1 MKIIIFIYKW
11 VDKFLNYKFFMLNHI
26 YEMSGLTRRVTMHL
40 TVIFTNALTLI
51 AVLNPFGNVPLF
63 IGMSDGLDK
72 KVRTKLQN
80 IIVLTA
86 FSITLI
92 FSLVGEF
99 LMTKFY
105 RIGMDELKM
114 AGGLILIVIATK
126 NLIFPGMN
134 KKSDEPLS
142 PDEQVKRAI
151 IPLAFPIL
159 VGPGVLTTALINRA
173 QIGTV
178 MNSLSI
184 VLAFVIIYG
193 IYIAGGYLEKILGK
207 LVLFILSRVMQIF
220 ILAIG
225 FRILF
230 SGLSEAIKLYKF

>member
-1 MKIIIFIYKW
+1 
-11 VDKFLNYKFFMLNHI
+11 
-26 YEMSGLTRRVTMHL
+26 MHL

-72 KVRTKLQN
+72 KVRAKLRN
-80 IIVLTA
+80 TIVLTA
-86 FSITLI
+86 FTITLL

-105 RIGMDELKM
+105 KIGMDELKM

-126 NLIFPGMN
+126 NLMFPGTT
-134 KKSDEPLS
+134 KKSEEPLS

-184 VLAFVIIYG
+184 VLAFIIIYG

-230 SGLSEAIKLYKF
+230 SGLSEAIKIYKF

>member
-1 MKIIIFIYKW
+1 MNF
-11 VDKFLNYKFFMLNHI
+11 
-26 YEMSGLTRRVTMHL
+26 

-72 KVRTKLQN
+72 QTRKKLQN
-80 IIVLTA
+80 IILFTD
-86 FSITLI
+86 FCITFI

-126 NLIFPGMN
+126 NLIFPAA
-134 KKSDEPLS
+134 KSSTNESIS
-142 PDEQVKRAI
+142 PDEQVKKAI

-159 VGPGVLTTALINRA
+159 VGPGVLTTALINKA
-173 QIGTV
+173 QTGIISST
-178 MNSLSI
+178 LSI
-184 VLAFVIIYG
+184 LIAFVIIYA
-193 IYIAGGYLEKILGK
+193 IYVIGSYLEKILGK
-207 LVLFILSRVMQIF
+207 LVLYILSRVMQIF

-230 SGLSEAIKLYKF
+230 SGLSEAIKIYNI

>member
-1 MKIIIFIYKW
+1 MNF
-11 VDKFLNYKFFMLNHI
+11 
-26 YEMSGLTRRVTMHL
+26 

-72 KVRTKLQN
+72 QTRKKLQN
-80 IIVLTA
+80 IILFTA
-86 FSITLI
+86 FCITFI

-126 NLIFPGMN
+126 NLIFPAA
-134 KKSDEPLS
+134 KSSTNESIS
-142 PDEQVKRAI
+142 PDEQVKKAI

-159 VGPGVLTTALINRA
+159 VGPGVLTTALINKA
-173 QIGTV
+173 QTGIISST
-178 MNSLSI
+178 LSI
-184 VLAFVIIYG
+184 LIAFVIIYA
-193 IYIAGGYLEKILGK
+193 IYVIGSYLEKILGK
-207 LVLFILSRVMQIF
+207 LVLYTLSRVMQIF

-230 SGLSEAIKLYKF
+230 SGLSEAIKIYNI

>member
-1 MKIIIFIYKW
+1 M
-11 VDKFLNYKFFMLNHI
+11 N
-26 YEMSGLTRRVTMHL
+26 L

-63 IGMSDGLDK
+63 IGMSDGMDK
-72 KVRTKLQN
+72 KIRTRLQN
-80 IIVLTA
+80 TIILTA
-86 FSITLI
+86 FAITFI

-105 RIGMDELKM
+105 KIGMDELKM

-126 NLIFPGMN
+126 NLIFPEMKN
-134 KKSDEPLS
+134 NLEENMTP
-142 PDEQVKRAI
+142 EQQVKKAI

-159 VGPGVLTTALINRA
+159 VGPGVLTTALINRS
-173 QIGTV
+173 QTGTV
-178 MNSLSI
+178 VNSISI
-184 VLAFVIIYG
+184 GLAFIIIYG

-207 LVLFILSRVMQIF
+207 LVLFMLSRVMQIF

-230 SGLSEAIKLYKF
+230 SGLSEAIKLYNL

>member
-1 MKIIIFIYKW
+1 M
-11 VDKFLNYKFFMLNHI
+11 N
-26 YEMSGLTRRVTMHL
+26 L

-63 IGMSDGLDK
+63 IGMSDGMDK
-72 KVRTKLQN
+72 KIRTRLQN
-80 IIVLTA
+80 TIILTA
-86 FSITLI
+86 FAITFI

-105 RIGMDELKM
+105 KIGMDELKM

-126 NLIFPGMN
+126 NLIFPEMKN
-134 KKSDEPLS
+134 NLEENMTP
-142 PDEQVKRAI
+142 EQQVKKAI

-159 VGPGVLTTALINRA
+159 VGPGVLTTALINRS
-173 QIGTV
+173 QTGTV
-178 MNSLSI
+178 VNSISI
-184 VLAFVIIYG
+184 GLAFIIIYG

-230 SGLSEAIKLYKF
+230 SGLSEAIKLYNL

>member
-1 MKIIIFIYKW
+1 M
-11 VDKFLNYKFFMLNHI
+11 
-26 YEMSGLTRRVTMHL
+26 
-40 TVIFTNALTLI
+40 I

-72 KVRTKLQN
+72 QTRKKLQN
-80 IIVLTA
+80 IILFTA
-86 FSITLI
+86 FCITFI

-126 NLIFPGMN
+126 NLIFPAA
-134 KKSDEPLS
+134 KSSTNESIS
-142 PDEQVKRAI
+142 PDEQVKKAI

-159 VGPGVLTTALINRA
+159 VGPGVLTTALINKA
-173 QIGTV
+173 QTGIISST
-178 MNSLSI
+178 LSI
-184 VLAFVIIYG
+184 LIAFVIIYA
-193 IYIAGGYLEKILGK
+193 IYVIGSYLEKILGK
-207 LVLFILSRVMQIF
+207 LVLYILSRVMQIF

-230 SGLSEAIKLYKF
+230 SGLSEAIKIYNI

>member
-1 MKIIIFIYKW
+1 MNF
-11 VDKFLNYKFFMLNHI
+11 
-26 YEMSGLTRRVTMHL
+26 

-72 KVRTKLQN
+72 QTRKKLQN
-80 IIVLTA
+80 IILFTA
-86 FSITLI
+86 FCITFI

-126 NLIFPGMN
+126 NLIFPAAKN
-134 KKSDEPLS
+134 STNESIS
-142 PDEQVKRAI
+142 PDEQVKKAI

-159 VGPGVLTTALINRA
+159 VGPGVLTTALINKA
-173 QIGTV
+173 QTGIISST
-178 MNSLSI
+178 LSI
-184 VLAFVIIYG
+184 LIAFVIIYA
-193 IYIAGGYLEKILGK
+193 IYVIGSYLEKILGK
-207 LVLFILSRVMQIF
+207 LVLYILSRVMQIF

-230 SGLSEAIKLYKF
+230 SGLSEAIKIYNI

>member
-1 MKIIIFIYKW
+1 M
-11 VDKFLNYKFFMLNHI
+11 N
-26 YEMSGLTRRVTMHL
+26 L

-63 IGMSDGLDK
+63 IGVSDGMDK
-72 KVRTKLQN
+72 KIRTRLQN
-80 IIVLTA
+80 TIILTA
-86 FSITLI
+86 FAITFI

-105 RIGMDELKM
+105 KIGMDELKM

-126 NLIFPGMN
+126 NLIFPEMKN
-134 KKSDEPLS
+134 NLEENMT
-142 PDEQVKRAI
+142 PDQQVKKAI

-159 VGPGVLTTALINRA
+159 VGPGVLTTALINRS
-173 QIGTV
+173 QTGTV
-178 MNSLSI
+178 VNSISI
-184 VLAFVIIYG
+184 GLAFIIIYG

-230 SGLSEAIKLYKF
+230 SGLSEAIKLYNL

>member
-1 MKIIIFIYKW
+1 M
-11 VDKFLNYKFFMLNHI
+11 N
-26 YEMSGLTRRVTMHL
+26 L

-63 IGMSDGLDK
+63 IGMSDGMDK
-72 KVRTKLQN
+72 KIRTRLQN
-80 IIVLTA
+80 TIILTA
-86 FSITLI
+86 FAITFI

-105 RIGMDELKM
+105 KIGMDELKM

-126 NLIFPGMN
+126 NLIFPEMKN
-134 KKSDEPLS
+134 NLEENMT
-142 PDEQVKRAI
+142 PDQQVKKAI

-159 VGPGVLTTALINRA
+159 VGPGVLTTALINRS
-173 QIGTV
+173 QTGTV
-178 MNSLSI
+178 VNSISI
-184 VLAFVIIYG
+184 GLAFIIIYG

-230 SGLSEAIKLYKF
+230 SGLSEAIKLYNL

>member
-1 MKIIIFIYKW
+1 MNF
-11 VDKFLNYKFFMLNHI
+11 
-26 YEMSGLTRRVTMHL
+26 

-63 IGMSDGLDK
+63 IDMSDGLEK
-72 KVRTKLQN
+72 QTRKKLQN
-80 IIVLTA
+80 IILFTA
-86 FSITLI
+86 FCITFI

-126 NLIFPGMN
+126 NLIFPTT
-134 KKSDEPLS
+134 KSSTNDS
-142 PDEQVKRAI
+142 ISSDEQVKKAI

-159 VGPGVLTTALINRA
+159 VGPGVLTTALINKA
-173 QIGTV
+173 QTGIISTT
-178 MNSLSI
+178 LSI
-184 VLAFVIIYG
+184 LIAFIIIYA
-193 IYIAGGYLEKILGK
+193 IYIIGSYLEKILGK
-207 LVLFILSRVMQIF
+207 LVLYILSRVMQIF

-230 SGLSEAIKLYKF
+230 SGLSEAIKIYNI

>member
-1 MKIIIFIYKW
+1 MNF
-11 VDKFLNYKFFMLNHI
+11 
-26 YEMSGLTRRVTMHL
+26 

-72 KVRTKLQN
+72 QTRKKLQN
-80 IIVLTA
+80 IILFTA
-86 FSITLI
+86 FCITFI

-126 NLIFPGMN
+126 NLIFPAA
-134 KKSDEPLS
+134 KSSTNESIS
-142 PDEQVKRAI
+142 PDEQVKKAI

-159 VGPGVLTTALINRA
+159 VGPGVLTTALINKA
-173 QIGTV
+173 QTGIISST
-178 MNSLSI
+178 LSI
-184 VLAFVIIYG
+184 LIAFVIIYA
-193 IYIAGGYLEKILGK
+193 IYVIGSYLEKILGK
-207 LVLFILSRVMQIF
+207 LVLYILSRVMQIF

-230 SGLSEAIKLYKF
+230 SGLSEAIKIYNI

>member
-1 MKIIIFIYKW
+1 MNF
-11 VDKFLNYKFFMLNHI
+11 
-26 YEMSGLTRRVTMHL
+26 

-72 KVRTKLQN
+72 QTRKKLQN
-80 IIVLTA
+80 IILFTA
-86 FSITLI
+86 FCITFI

-126 NLIFPGMN
+126 NLIFAAA
-134 KKSDEPLS
+134 KSSTNESIS
-142 PDEQVKRAI
+142 PDEQVKKAI

-159 VGPGVLTTALINRA
+159 VGPGVLTTALINKA
-173 QIGTV
+173 QTGIISST
-178 MNSLSI
+178 LSI
-184 VLAFVIIYG
+184 LIAFVIIYA
-193 IYIAGGYLEKILGK
+193 IYVIGSYLEKILGK
-207 LVLFILSRVMQIF
+207 LVLYILSRVMQIF

-230 SGLSEAIKLYKF
+230 SGLSEAIKIYNI